1 MDVDEQK
8 VRVPKNKTVDLV
20 ALFVKSFKDIATNN
34 SIENDNVAV
43 ADNDAF
49 DRINVESSRVL
60 DVNPFD
66 LIAAEA
72 RDQGDLGFV

>member
-1 MDVDEQK
+1 

>member
-1 MDVDEQK
+1 MDI
-8 VRVPKNKTVDLV
+8 V

-72 RDQGDLGFV
+72 REQGDLGFV